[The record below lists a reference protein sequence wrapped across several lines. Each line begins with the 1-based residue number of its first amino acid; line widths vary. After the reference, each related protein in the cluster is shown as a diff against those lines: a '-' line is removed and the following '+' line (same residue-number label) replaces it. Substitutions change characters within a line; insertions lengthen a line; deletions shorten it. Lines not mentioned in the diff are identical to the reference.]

1 LLAEAQMDRVGEH
14 AIDDP
19 GRGQNL
25 ECPRLQCRG
34 ASLMMGLGC
43 ALYYP
48 GGHPVAGQLDG
59 GKQTRGP
66 GTTTNTWARLAWIT
80 ERKPYRPAGPTMPGN
95 AG

>member
-1 LLAEAQMDRVGEH
+1 MDRVGEH

-66 GTTTNTWARLAWIT
+66 GTDHQHLGPACLDHRT
-80 ERKPYRPAGPTMPGN
+80 ETLPASRPAMPGN